1 MCIKFFFLFLFILPF
16 ILLPFLPPFLL
27 SLLNER
33 NVYQQLTDWPV
44 LWLKSRL
51 TILSTE
57 WRYDF
62 WTCGLNWPTR
72 LPWEKVGWK
81 KKQHHCGNFLML
93 VGPIRSILGFKK
105 KLYAQFF
112 IDIEK
117 KTLMPN
123 YSQTCNIR
131 TFWFARCIGNFF
143 LIISN
148 MLQFEFGLS
157 IKIL

>member
-105 KLYAQFF
+105 KIVRSVFYWYWKK
-112 IDIEK
+112 DINAK
-117 KTLMPN
+117 LQPN
-123 YSQTCNIR
+123 MQY
-131 TFWFARCIGNFF
+131 
-143 LIISN
+143 
-148 MLQFEFGLS
+148 
-157 IKIL
+157 